1 MNVKIS
7 MLILL
12 SIILLNRNKT
22 NKITHE
28 NSEKYRSYSSYQN
41 GYDEFVH
48 DFVKSKKIR
57 KVLNE

>member
-1 MNVKIS
+1 